1 MLLTVLFLLLR
12 DWRDSS
18 IGTSFYCRFLPA
30 VKSGHIADDRLLSP
44 KSVPLYGDPE
54 KIPHKPYRF
63 MGAPRKYPKKTM
75 FFRGTRNELIKI
87 YLFKFPKN
95 DKKQREK
102 KAVDFAL
109 FKCGNK
115 GAYLVVCD

>member
-12 DWRDSS
+12 DWRDGA
-18 IGTSFYCRFLPA
+18 IGASFVTDFSLRLKT
-30 VKSGHIADDRLLSP
+30 VKLQTTACF
-44 KSVPLYGDPE
+44 
-54 KIPHKPYRF
+54 PHKAFPLF
-63 MGAPRKYPKKTM
+63 GDAEETPQKTM

-102 KAVDFAL
+102 KAADFAL

-115 GAYLVVCD
+115 RARNRKK